1 MAVTWYTLDILVLL
15 GDQGLEF
22 AKVDTRALNDIDQD
36 VVCHLQNLI
45 CRLSRTEECP
55 EGSKVREGV
64 SQCPTSK
71 RMYEM
76 QQNTRDRG
84 GSGGCRRC

>member
-1 MAVTWYTLDILVLL
+1 VAVTWYALDILVLL

-36 VVCHLQNLI
+36 VVCHLQNFV
-45 CRLSRTEECP
+45 CRLSRAEECP

-64 SQCPTSK
+64 SQRPASK
-71 RMYEM
+71 RMDEM

-84 GSGGCRRC
+84 RFGGCRGR